1 MSAVLMGS
9 LGILFIIGV
18 PVAVTLGLASVIA
31 LMYGGDVSLLAV
43 AQRIFTSIDSFS
55 LMAIPFFI
63 LAGKLMET
71 GGISKRLIAFANTL
85 TGHHTGGLA
94 IVTVIASMFFAAI
107 SGSSAATVAAVGSIL
122 IPSMINRGYHK
133 NFAGAVTS
141 ISGELG
147 IIIPPSVPMILYG
160 VSTNTSIG
168 DLFMAGITP
177 GIVIGISLIILVYV
191 IAKKRGYA
199 KEKKATAGETW
210 KAFKD
215 AILAL
220 LMPIIIL
227 GGIYGGVFT
236 PTEAAVVAVLYAFII
251 GAFVY
256 REIKFDKI
264 FSIFV
269 SSGVTSAIVL
279 FIIANAGIFG
289 LVLSREGIPQMVA
302 NFFGTV
308 TDNPIIFLLLVNL
321 LLIIVGM
328 FMETSASVIILA
340 PLLTPVAVAMGI
352 DPVHFGIIMIVNL
365 ALGMCTPPLGVNLF
379 ISCQIAGIKLTD
391 ITKALLPFYAVL
403 ITLLLLFSYV
413 PFISMW
419 LPNLLGR

>member
-1 MSAVLMGS
+1 MTAVLMGS
-9 LGILFIIGV
+9 LGLFFIIGV
-18 PVAVTLGLASVIA
+18 PVAITLGLASVVA
-31 LMYGGDVSLLAV
+31 LMYGGDVSLLV
-43 AQRIFTSIDSFS
+43 IAQRIFTAIDSFS

-63 LAGKLMET
+63 LAGKLMEN
-71 GGISKRLIAFANTL
+71 GGISKRLVHFANTL
-85 TGHHTGGLA
+85 TGHRTGGLA

-122 IPSMINRGYHK
+122 IPSMIKRGYHK

-177 GIVIGISLIILVYV
+177 GIVIGLSLIILVYV
-191 IAKKRGYA
+191 ISKKRGYA
-199 KEKKATAGETW
+199 KEEKATRAETW
-210 KAFKD
+210 AAFKE
-215 AILAL
+215 AFLAL

-236 PTEAAVVAVLYAFII
+236 PTEAAVVAVFYAFII

-256 REIKFDKI
+256 REIKLNNI
-264 FSIFV
+264 FEIFV
-269 SSGVTSAIVL
+269 NSGITSAIVL

-302 NFFGTV
+302 NLFANI
-308 TDNPIIFLLLVNL
+308 TDNPFVFLLLVNV

-352 DPVHFGIIMIVNL
+352 DPVHFGIIMIINL

-391 ITKALLPFYAVL
+391 ITKGLIPFYVVL
-403 ITLLLLFSYV
+403 IGLLLLFSYV

-419 LPNLLGR
+419 LPNLLGQ

>member
-1 MSAVLMGS
+1 MGS

-31 LMYGGDVSLLAV
+31 LMYGGDVSLLVV

-71 GGISKRLIAFANTL
+71 GGISKRLINFANTL

-122 IPSMINRGYHK
+122 IPSMISRGYHK

-177 GIVIGISLIILVYV
+177 GIVIGLSLIILVYV

-199 KEKKATAGETW
+199 KEKKATPAETW

-256 REIKFDKI
+256 REIKLDKI
-264 FSIFV
+264 FNIFV

-308 TDNPIIFLLLVNL
+308 TDNPIIFLLLVNI
-321 LLIIVGM
+321 LLIFVGM

-352 DPVHFGIIMIVNL
+352 DPVHFGIIMIINL

-391 ITKALLPFYAVL
+391 ITKALIPFYVVL

>member
-1 MSAVLMGS
+1 MTAALMGS
-9 LGILFIIGV
+9 LVGFFIIGV
-18 PVAVTLGLASVIA
+18 PIAIALGFASVVA
-31 LMYGGDVSLLAV
+31 LLYSGDVSLLLV
-43 AQRIFTSIDSFS
+43 AQRMFTAIDSFS

-71 GGISKRLIAFANTL
+71 GGISKRLVNFANTL

-94 IVTVIASMFFAAI
+94 IVTIVTSMFFAAI

-122 IPSMINRGYHK
+122 VPSMINKGYHR
-133 NFAGAVTS
+133 NFAGAVAS
-141 ISGELG
+141 VSGELG

-160 VSTNTSIG
+160 VTTNTSIG

-177 GIVIGISLIILVYV
+177 GIVIGVSLIILVYV

-199 KEKKATAGETW
+199 KEKKATFAETW

-227 GGIYGGVFT
+227 GGIYGGIFT
-236 PTEAAVVAVLYAFII
+236 ATEAAVVSVLYAFII
-251 GAFVY
+251 GGFVY
-256 REIKFDKI
+256 KEIKLKNLFE
-264 FSIFV
+264 IFV
-269 SSGVTSAIVL
+269 NSGITSAIVL

-289 LVLSREGIPQMVA
+289 LVLSRENIPAMVA
-302 NFFGTV
+302 NFFANI
-308 TDNPIIFLLLVNL
+308 TDNPIIFLLLINL
-321 LLIIVGM
+321 LLILVGM

-340 PLLTPVAVAMGI
+340 PLLTPVAVSMGI
-352 DPVHFGIIMIVNL
+352 DPVQFGIIMIVNL

-379 ISCQIAGIKLTD
+379 ISCQIANIKLTS
-391 ITKALLPFYAVL
+391 ITRALIPFYFVL
-403 ITLLLLFSYV
+403 IAVLLLLSYV
-413 PFISMW
+413 PVISMW
-419 LPNLLGR
+419 LPNLLK

>member
-1 MSAVLMGS
+1 MTATLMGS
-9 LGILFIIGV
+9 LMGFFIIGV
-18 PVAVTLGLASVIA
+18 PIAIALGFASVVA
-31 LMYGGDVSLLAV
+31 LLYSGDVSLLLV
-43 AQRIFTSIDSFS
+43 AQRMFTAIDSFS

-63 LAGKLMET
+63 LAGKLMEN
-71 GGISKRLIAFANTL
+71 GGISKRLVNFANTL

-94 IVTVIASMFFAAI
+94 IVAIVTSMFFAAI

-122 IPSMINRGYHK
+122 IPSMINKGYHR
-133 NFAGAVTS
+133 NFAGAVS
-141 ISGELG
+141 SVSGELG
-147 IIIPPSVPMILYG
+147 IIIPPSVPLILYG
-160 VSTNTSIG
+160 VTTNTSIG

-177 GIVIGISLIILVYV
+177 GIVIVISLIILVYV
-191 IAKKRGYA
+191 IAKKRGYE
-199 KEKKATAGETW
+199 KEKKATLAETW

-227 GGIYGGVFT
+227 GGIYGGIFT

-256 REIKFDKI
+256 REIKLNNLFE
-264 FSIFV
+264 IFV
-269 SSGVTSAIVL
+269 SSGITSAIVL

-289 LVLSREGIPQMVA
+289 LVLSRENIPAMVA
-302 NFFGTV
+302 NFFANI
-308 TDNPIIFLLLVNL
+308 TDNPIIFLLLINL
-321 LLIIVGM
+321 LLILVGM

-340 PLLTPVAVAMGI
+340 PLLTPVAISMGI

-379 ISCQIAGIKLTD
+379 ISCQIANVKLTS
-391 ITKALLPFYAVL
+391 ITRALIPFYFVL
-403 ITLLLLFSYV
+403 IGVLLLLSYV
-413 PFISMW
+413 PIISMW
-419 LPNLLGR
+419 LPNLLK